1 MVQELHCGAIQ
12 CGRAVHKI
20 EWESGD
26 ASSPYGRHV
35 IVTLSGGEVLL
46 CRHVIVTCSAG
57 YLKKNARS
65 MFAPQLPEQWL
76 SALDGVGFGT
86 VTKVLLLFDAP
97 FWSGDCKGFQFAWTK
112 FHKGE
117 NPWYNYL
124 TGFDVVPCTSGLAG
138 AALLGWVGSHGAEF
152 LDRCGITD
160 AEVGQQCVQLL
171 RRFTGNENIPLPSL
185 TVRYAR
191 CSNIG
196 DSEDFA
202 VFPV

>member
-1 MVQELHCGAIQ
+1 M
-12 CGRAVHKI
+12 
-20 EWESGD
+20 
-26 ASSPYGRHV
+26 
-35 IVTLSGGEVLL
+35 
-46 CRHVIVTCSAG
+46 
-57 YLKKNARS
+57 
-65 MFAPQLPEQWL
+65 
-76 SALDGVGFGT
+76 
-86 VTKVLLLFDAP
+86 
-97 FWSGDCKGFQFAWTK
+97 
-112 FHKGE
+112 
-117 NPWYNYL
+117 
-124 TGFDVVPCTSGLAG
+124 PCTSGFAG